1 LCAMQHVNLPP
12 NLGELDKLK
21 RKIELKLRETKGS
34 FSSGENIASLQKR
47 AVMQLQQ
54 FYKYLLSDFS
64 PTQFK
69 EMHAFLK
76 ANGFPELRDALR
88 IKPAKIAEKLKD
100 PVENL
105 DCDAARKKQ
114 LTALAVRI
122 EETVGELDDEIFN
135 SSKFSKKEL
144 EQLEELEEINSGID
158 AVMQL
163 AKKIGDL
170 EEKRRQLVSKVP
182 APEGELDVAS
192 VIEQRI
198 LEKRSEIDR
207 QIAEMESDL
216 AGLEEDELKAM
227 NNLKL
232 FLHSA
237 GTLLDPIVRILPR
250 IRSLTSDVVKSGGN
264 DITAWDVEVAAK
276 NLPRFFKNI
285 DNDDPLKTI
294 GFDRTQEALDYIIRH
309 NEAIADYNMVLRIR
323 AGRDELNERLSRL
336 RESRKKL
343 EGREERLYE
352 ESSLG
357 QEIEKNLAALRSTEQ
372 DLEQSA
378 EELRDALSDLGIS
391 EDSWSLEGLNERI
404 ERILR
409 KF

>member
-1 LCAMQHVNLPP
+1 MQQVNPP
-12 NLGELDKLK
+12 SSLSELEKLK
-21 RKIELKLRETKGS
+21 KRIEVKLRETKGS
-34 FSSGENIASLQKR
+34 VSSGDNIATLQKR

-54 FYKYLLSDFS
+54 LYKYLLSDFS

-76 ANGFPELRDALR
+76 TNGFPELRDALR
-88 IKPAKIAEKLKD
+88 IKPAKIAEKLKS
-100 PVENL
+100 PVEHL
-105 DCDAARKKQ
+105 DCEASRKKQ
-114 LTALAVRI
+114 LTALVDRI
-122 EETVGELDDEIFN
+122 EETVNELDAEIFN

-144 EQLEELEEINSGID
+144 EQLEELEEIDKGID
-158 AVMQL
+158 EVMQL

-170 EEKRRQLVSKVP
+170 EEKRKRLISKVP
-182 APEGELDVAS
+182 SPEGELDVVK

-198 LEKRSEIDR
+198 MERRRELDGE
-207 QIAEMESDL
+207 IAERERRL
-216 AGLEEDELKAM
+216 DELEAEELEAM

-264 DITAWDVEVAAK
+264 DITSWDVEVALK

-285 DNDDPLKTI
+285 EADDPLKTI
-294 GFDRTQEALDYIIRH
+294 GFDRVQEALDYIIRH
-309 NEAIADYNMVLRIR
+309 NEAITDYNRVLRIR
-323 AGRDELNERLSRL
+323 AGREELNESLYRL
-336 RESRKKL
+336 REMRIKL
-343 EGREERLYE
+343 DGKEERLYE

-357 QEIEKNLAALRSTEQ
+357 QEIEKNLAALKSAEQ
-372 DLEQSA
+372 DLNQSVD
-378 EELRDALSDLGIS
+378 ELREALSDLGIS
-391 EDSWSLEGLNERI
+391 EDSWSLDVLNGRLERI
-404 ERILR
+404 FR